1 LTLKLKSVEAEIMM
15 QYNTGDQL
23 KYTASSGHYRTTIT
37 DVPSENKT
45 ITFEFVDCKDPDDNV
60 YPIVQLGTQFWMAEN
75 LKTTTYN
82 DKNGIP
88 LETDDF
94 LWESMTSPGYCWYNN
109 DQETYGNQYGALYN
123 WYAVE
128 TGKLCPAGWHVP
140 TDEEWTSLSDYLAA
154 NGFAYLGTGVD
165 IAKSMATTWGWNDE
179 DTESGHVG
187 HDPEKNNSSGFS
199 GPPAGLR
206 GGRSSMGSYGSYNI
220 GNRGQW
226 WSSTENSANAYT
238 RHFIYYQTDL
248 NRAYAGKSVGLSVRC
263 VLTK

>member
-1 LTLKLKSVEAEIMM
+1 M

-23 KYTASSGHYRTTIT
+23 KYTASSGNNKTTIP

-45 ITFEFVDCKDPDDNV
+45 INFEFVECKDPDGNN
-60 YPIVQLGTQFWMAEN
+60 YPIVQLGTQIWMAEN

-82 DKNGIP
+82 DKKGIP

-94 LWESMTSPGYCWYNN
+94 VWESMTSPGYCWYDNN
-109 DQETYGNQYGALYN
+109 KETYGEKYGALYN

-140 TDEEWTSLSDYLAA
+140 SDEEWTILSDFLAA
-154 NGFAYLGTGVD
+154 NGFAYLGTGID
-165 IAKSMATTWGWNDE
+165 IAKSMATTWGWDDE
-179 DTESGHVG
+179 DAESGDVG
-187 HDPEKNNSSGFS
+187 YEPIRNNSSGFS

-206 GGRSSMGSYGSYNI
+206 GGRVSLGLSGSYNI
-220 GNRGQW
+220 GGRGQW
-226 WSSTENSANAYT
+226 WSSTENNSNAFT

-248 NRAYAGKSVGLSVRC
+248 NRSYAGKSVGLSVRC
-263 VLTK
+263 VLTKNN